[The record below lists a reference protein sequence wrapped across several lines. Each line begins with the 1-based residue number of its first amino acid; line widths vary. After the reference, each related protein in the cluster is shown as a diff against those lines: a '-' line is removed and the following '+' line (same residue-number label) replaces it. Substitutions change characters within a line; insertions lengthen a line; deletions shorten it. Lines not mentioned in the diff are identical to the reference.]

1 MSIDFPFTIE
11 DGGKVGRI
19 KAPKAFFERNCVL
32 TVAGKYSSACW
43 LTLDSVD
50 ELTFEMKVA
59 AKDEVIIDEKML
71 KNMMNDLI
79 DFQIRLDLLKEFGDL
94 RKTIVNYAFSP
105 VESKNV

>member
-1 MSIDFPFTIE
+1 
-11 DGGKVGRI
+11 
-19 KAPKAFFERNCVL
+19 
-32 TVAGKYSSACW
+32 
-43 LTLDSVD
+43 
-50 ELTFEMKVA
+50 MKVA